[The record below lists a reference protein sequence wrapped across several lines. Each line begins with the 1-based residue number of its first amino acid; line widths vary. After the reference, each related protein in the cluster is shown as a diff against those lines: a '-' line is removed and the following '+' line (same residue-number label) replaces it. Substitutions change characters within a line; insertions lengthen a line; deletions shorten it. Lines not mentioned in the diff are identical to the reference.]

1 MRKSYA
7 NWLISFG
14 RATVPNDIQ
23 APVLSYEEIRRRADD
38 FLATY
43 HPSRKPPVPI
53 EEIIEFRLR
62 INIVPVAGL
71 RRAFDIDAFTSSDC
85 TEIIV
90 D

>member
-14 RATVPNDIQ
+14 RATVPNNIQ

-62 INIVPVAGL
+62 INRHYQGL
-71 RRAFDIDAFTSSDC
+71 
-85 TEIIV
+85 
-90 D
+90 